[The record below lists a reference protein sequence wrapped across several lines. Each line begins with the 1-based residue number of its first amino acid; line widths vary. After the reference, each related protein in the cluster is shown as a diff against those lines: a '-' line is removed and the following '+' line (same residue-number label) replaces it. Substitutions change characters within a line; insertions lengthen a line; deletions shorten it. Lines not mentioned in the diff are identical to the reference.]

1 MDNQTKD
8 RLGLSEEKP
17 TDWFENLYAGS
28 NTSGEGVPWANMDT
42 HPVFKDWLSKN
53 SISGKGKKA
62 LVVGCGLGDDAIAL
76 EKLGFKVTAFDVA
89 ESAIDLCKKRFPES
103 AVQFVTADLLTG
115 IPEWENEFDLV
126 LEIFTIQAL
135 PPKYEVLVI
144 GNLSKLIVPNGEL
157 IMVTEVQEA
166 KRTFEVGPPWL
177 LNHNYIEL
185 FEEKGLKLRGKV
197 NQYPPA
203 MGTECHLSVFQ
214 KV

>member
-1 MDNQTKD
+1 MDKQTKD

-53 SISGKGKKA
+53 AISGNGKKA
-62 LVVGCGLGDDAIAL
+62 LVVGCGLGDDAIEL
-76 EKLGFKVTAFDVA
+76 ENLGFNVTAFDVA
-89 ESAIDLCKKRFPES
+89 ESAIEICKKRFS
-103 AVQFVTADLLTG
+103 NSTVDFVTADLLAG
-115 IPEWENEFDLV
+115 IPEWENQFDFV

-135 PPKYEVLVI
+135 PPKYEELVI
-144 GNLSKLIVPNGEL
+144 KNLSKLIAPYGEL
-157 IMVTEVQEA
+157 MVITEVQNA
-166 KRTFEVGPPWL
+166 PRNFEVGPPWL

-185 FEEKGLKLRGKV
+185 FEREGLKLKGEI

-203 MGTECHLSVFQ
+203 MGTECHLSIFQ
-214 KV
+214 KD